1 MAKRRIKKVAVIGSG
16 IMGSGI
22 ACHFA
27 NIGVDVLLLDIVPRE
42 LNAKEEAKGLTLE
55 NKTVRNRL
63 VNDALTAALKSKPS
77 PIYNTAFSK
86 RITTGNLE
94 DDIAKVK
101 DVDWIIEVVVERLD
115 IKKQV
120 FENLEKYRTPGTLI
134 TSNTSG
140 IPIQFM
146 NEERSED
153 FQKHFCGTHFFN
165 PARYL
170 KLFEIIPGP
179 NTDQSVLDF
188 LNNYGEQYLGK
199 TSVIA
204 KDTPA
209 FIGNRIGI
217 FSIMSLFH
225 TVKEI
230 GLTIEEVD
238 KLTGPVIGRPKS
250 ATFRTVDVV
259 GLDTLVHVA
268 NGIAQNCP
276 KDERKELF
284 ELPDFINTMMENK
297 WLGSKT
303 KQGFYK
309 KTVSAEGK
317 KEILSLDLDT
327 LDYRSN
333 KRAKFATLELTKTI
347 DKVVDRFK
355 VLVKGK
361 DKAGEF
367 YRKSFAHLFA
377 YVQNRIP
384 EITDEL
390 YKIDDAMKAGFGW
403 EHGPFQ
409 IWDAIG
415 LEQGIELM
423 KAEGLEPATWV
434 TEEMIASGNTSFYT
448 VENGA
453 THYYDIPS
461 KTQTKKPGQDAF
473 IILDNIRESAQ
484 VFKNSGVVIEDLGD
498 GILNLEFQSKMNTI
512 GGDVLA
518 GLNKAID
525 IAEKD
530 FEGLVVGNQ
539 AANFSVGANIGMIF
553 MMAVEQE
560 YDELNMAIKYFQDT
574 MMRMRYSSI
583 PTISAPHGMTLG
595 GGCELSMHA
604 DKVVAAAETY
614 IGLVEFG
621 VGVIPGGGG
630 SKEMAL
636 RASDSFQKN
645 DVELNVLQ
653 EYFLTIG
660 MAKVATSAYEAYDMG
675 VLQHGKDIVVVNK
688 DRQIAV
694 AKAHARLLADQG
706 YTQPV
711 LRKDVKVLGKQA
723 LGMFL
728 VGTDSMEA
736 SNYISEHD
744 KKIANKLA
752 YVMAGGDLSESTLV
766 SEQYLLDL
774 EREAFL
780 SLTTERKTLERIE
793 HMLKKGKPL
802 RN

>member
-1 MAKRRIKKVAVIGSG
+1 MTKRRIKKIAVIGSG

-27 NIGVDVLLLDIVPRE
+27 NIGVEVLLLDIVPRE
-42 LNAKEEAKGLTLE
+42 LNDTEKAKGLTL
-55 NKTVRNRL
+55 NDKTVRNRI
-63 VNDALTAALKSKPS
+63 VNDALAKALKSKPS
-77 PIYNTAFSK
+77 PIYHEKFAS

-94 DDIAKVK
+94 DDISKVSE
-101 DVDWIIEVVVERLD
+101 VDWIMEVVVERLD

-120 FENLEKYRTPGTLI
+120 FETIDKHRSPGTLV

-140 IPIQFM
+140 IPIKFM
-146 NEERSED
+146 SEGRSDD

-179 NTDQSVLDF
+179 KTSNNVLDF
-188 LNNYGEQYLGK
+188 LTGYGEQFLGK
-199 TSVIA
+199 TSVLA

-217 FSIMSLFH
+217 FGIQSLFH
-225 TVKEI
+225 QVKKL

-268 NGIAQNCP
+268 NGIYENCP
-276 KDERKELF
+276 NDEAHDLF
-284 ELPDFINTMMENK
+284 RLPDFISTMMDNK

-303 KQGFYK
+303 GQGFYK
-309 KTVSAEGK
+309 KIKNDDGSS
-317 KEILSLDLDT
+317 EILSLDLHT
-327 LDYRSN
+327 LEYR
-333 KRAKFATLELTKTI
+333 KRKSAKFATLELTKTI
-347 DKVVDRFK
+347 DKVIDRFS
-355 VLVKGK
+355 VLVNGK

-367 YRKSFAHLFA
+367 YRTNFAAMFA
-377 YVQNRIP
+377 YVSKRIP
-384 EITDEL
+384 EISDEL

-403 EHGPFQ
+403 QHGPFQ

-415 LEQGIELM
+415 VEKGIDIM

-434 TEEMIASGNTSFYT
+434 KDMLASGNKSFYT
-448 VENGA
+448 IKEGA
-453 THYYDIPS
+453 TYFYDITS
-461 KTQTKKPGQDAF
+461 KSQVKVPGQDAF
-473 IILDNIRESAQ
+473 IILDNIRKSRE
-484 VFKNSGVVIEDLGD
+484 VYKNSGVVIEDLGD
-498 GILNLEFQSKMNTI
+498 GILNCEFQSKMNTI

-518 GLNKAID
+518 GMNKAID
-525 IAEKD
+525 LAEKD
-530 FEGLVVGNQ
+530 FEGLVIGNQ

-560 YDELNMAIKYFQDT
+560 YDELNAAIKYFQDT
-574 MMRMRYSSI
+574 VMRLRYSSI
-583 PTISAPHGMTLG
+583 PTISAPHGMTFG
-595 GGCELSMHA
+595 GGCELSMHV

-636 RASDSFQKN
+636 RASDLFHKG
-645 DVELNVLQ
+645 DVKLNVLQ

-660 MAKVATSAYEAYDMG
+660 MAKVSTSAYEAFDLG
-675 VLQHGKDIVVVNK
+675 ILQKGKDIVVVNK
-688 DRQIAV
+688 DRQIAT
-694 AKAHARLLADQG
+694 AKAHARLLADTG
-706 YTQPV
+706 YTQPIK
-711 LRKDVKVLGKQA
+711 RNDVKVLGKQA

-728 VGTDSMEA
+728 VGTDAMEA
-736 SNYISEHD
+736 SRYISEHD
-744 KKIANKLA
+744 QKIANKLA
-752 YVMAGGDLSESTLV
+752 YVMAGGDLSEPTMV

-780 SLTTERKTLERIE
+780 SLCTERKTLERIQ
-793 HMLKKGKPL
+793 HMLKTGKPL

>member
-1 MAKRRIKKVAVIGSG
+1 MVVIGSG

-27 NIGVDVLLLDIVPRE
+27 NIGVQVLLLDIVPRE
-42 LNAKEEAKGLTLE
+42 PNDKEKAKGLSL
-55 NKTVRNRL
+55 KDKIVRDRL
-63 VNDALTAALKSKPS
+63 VNDSLKMALKSTPS
-77 PIYNTAFSK
+77 PIYSQKFAS

-94 DDIAKVK
+94 DDIAKIAK
-101 DVDWIIEVVVERLD
+101 VDWIIEVVVERLD
-115 IKKQV
+115 IKQKV
-120 FENLEKYRTPGTLI
+120 FKNIEKHRTLGTLI

-140 IPIQFM
+140 IPIKFM
-146 NEERSED
+146 SKGRSDD

-179 NTDQSVLDF
+179 KTSAEVLDF
-188 LNNYGEQYLGK
+188 LNGYGEQFLGK
-199 TSVIA
+199 TSVVA

-217 FSIMSLFH
+217 FGIQSLFH
-225 TVKEI
+225 LLKEMV
-230 GLTIEEVD
+230 LTIEEID

-268 NGIAQNCP
+268 NGIYDNCP
-276 KDERKELF
+276 DDEAHEIFKI
-284 ELPDFINTMMENK
+284 PDFVDTMIENK
-297 WLGSKT
+297 WLGSKS

-309 KTVSAEGK
+309 KTVSPEGK
-317 KEILSLDLDT
+317 TEILSLDLDT
-327 LDYRSN
+327 LEYRSK
-333 KRAKFATLELTKTI
+333 KRVNFATLELTKTI

-355 VLVKGK
+355 VLVTGK

-367 YRKSFAHLFA
+367 YRKSFAAMFQ
-377 YVQNRIP
+377 YVSNRIP
-384 EITDEL
+384 EITDEI

-415 LEQGIELM
+415 VEKGIEIM
-423 KAEGLEPATWV
+423 KSEGKFPATWV
-434 TEEMIASGNTSFYT
+434 TEMLTSGSSSFYT
-448 VENGA
+448 VKDGA
-453 THYYDIPS
+453 TFVYDIP
-461 KTQTKKPGQDAF
+461 KKSQEKIPGQDAF
-473 IILDNIRESAQ
+473 IILDNIRKSNE
-484 VFKNSGVVIEDLGD
+484 VFKNPGCVIEDLGD
-498 GILNLEFQSKMNTI
+498 GILNIEFQSKMNTI
-512 GGDVLA
+512 GSDVLS

-530 FEGLVVGNQ
+530 FQGLVIGNQ

-553 MMAVEQE
+553 MLAVEQE
-560 YDELNMAIKYFQDT
+560 YDELNMAVKMFQNT

-583 PTISAPHGMTLG
+583 PTICAPYGMCLG
-595 GGCELSMHA
+595 GGCELSLHT

-621 VGVIPGGGG
+621 VGIIPGGGG
-630 SKEMAL
+630 SKEMTL
-636 RASDSFQKN
+636 RASDTFKKN

-653 EYFLTIG
+653 EYFMTIG
-660 MAKVATSAYEAYDMG
+660 MAKVSTSAYEAFDMG
-675 VLQHGKDIVVVNK
+675 ILQKGKDIVIVNK
-688 DRQIAV
+688 DRQIAM
-694 AKAHARLLADQG
+694 AKAQAKIMAEAG
-706 YTQPV
+706 YTQPIH
-711 LRKDVKVLGKQA
+711 RKDIKVLGKQA

-728 VGTDSMEA
+728 AGTDAMEA
-736 SNYISEHD
+736 SKYISEHD
-744 KKIANKLA
+744 HKIANKLA
-752 YVMAGGDLSESTLV
+752 YIMAGGNLSEPTLV

-780 SLTTERKTLERIE
+780 SLCTEPKTLERIQ
-793 HMLKKGKPL
+793 HILKTGKPL

>member
-1 MAKRRIKKVAVIGSG
+1 MSKRLINKVAVIGSG

-27 NIGVDVLLLDIVPRE
+27 NIGVGVLLLDIVPRE
-42 LNAKEEAKGLTLE
+42 LNDAEKSKGLTLE
-55 NKTVRNRL
+55 SKAVRNRL
-63 VNDALTAALKSKPS
+63 VNDSLTNALKSKPS
-77 PIYNTAFSK
+77 PIYHEKFAS

-94 DDIAKVK
+94 DDISKVSEA
-101 DVDWIIEVVVERLD
+101 DWIIEVVVERLD
-115 IKKQV
+115 IKKKV
-120 FENLEKYRTPGTLI
+120 FETLDKHRKPGTLI

-140 IPIQFM
+140 IPIHFM
-146 NEERSED
+146 SEGRSED

-179 NTDQSVLDF
+179 KTSPEVLSF
-188 LNNYGEQYLGK
+188 LNNYGEQFLGK

-217 FSIMSLFH
+217 FGIMSLFH
-225 TVKEI
+225 QVKEL
-230 GLTIEEVD
+230 GLTVEDVD

-268 NGIAQNCP
+268 NGIYENCP
-276 KDERKELF
+276 NDEAHGLF
-284 ELPDFINTMMENK
+284 KLPDFISKMMENK

-303 KQGFYK
+303 GQGFYK
-309 KTVSAEGK
+309 KESNS
-317 KEILSLDLDT
+317 ILALDLNT
-327 LDYRSN
+327 LDYKPSKKSN
-333 KRAKFATLELTKTI
+333 FPTLEQTKTI
-347 DKVVDRFK
+347 DKVIDRFK
-355 VLVKGK
+355 ILVSGK
-361 DKAGEF
+361 DKAGDF
-367 YRKSFAHLFA
+367 YRKNFASMFA
-377 YVQNRIP
+377 YVSNRIS

-415 LEQGIELM
+415 VVKGIEIM
-423 KAEGLEPATWV
+423 KAEGLEPAAWV
-434 TEEMIASGNTSFYT
+434 NEMLSSGNKSFYSIK
-448 VENGA
+448 EGA
-453 THYYDIPS
+453 TYYYDIPK
-461 KTQTKKPGQDAF
+461 KTQEKIPGQDAF
-473 IILDNIRESAQ
+473 IILDNIRKSNE
-484 VFKNSGVVIEDLGD
+484 VFKNSGVVVEDLGD
-498 GILNLEFQSKMNTI
+498 GILNCEFQSKMNTI

-525 IAEKD
+525 LAEKD
-530 FEGLVVGNQ
+530 FQGLVVGNQ

-560 YDELNMAIKYFQDT
+560 YDELNGAIKYFQDT

-583 PTISAPHGMTLG
+583 PTISAPHGMCLG

-630 SKEMAL
+630 SKELTL
-636 RASDSFQKN
+636 RAQDTFRKG
-645 DVELNVLQ
+645 DVELNTLQ
-653 EYFLTIG
+653 DYFLTIG
-660 MAKVATSAYEAYDMG
+660 MAKVSTSAYEAFDLG
-675 VLQHGKDIVVVNK
+675 ILQHGKDIVVVNK
-688 DRQIAV
+688 DRQIAT
-694 AKAHARLLADQG
+694 AKSYAKLMAETG
-706 YTQPV
+706 YTQPIK
-711 LRKDVKVLGKQA
+711 RKDIKVLGKQA

-736 SNYISEHD
+736 SNFISEHD
-744 KKIANKLA
+744 HKIANKLA
-752 YVMAGGDLSESTLV
+752 YVMAGGDLSEPTLV

-780 SLTTERKTLERIE
+780 SLCTERKTLERIQ
-793 HMLKKGKPL
+793 HMLKTGKPL